1 MNRNMRPFPK
11 PIRDVIPALSWDK
24 NGDTMWLEWR
34 ADERA
39 SAKMA
44 LMLMTFNEP
53 KPKARRL
60 WGTWER
66 SSAAGMEWALKQC
79 GVLVYGGRD
88 WDLDWYDGEQFALW
102 YLPLDGKS
110 SD

>member
-1 MNRNMRPFPK
+1 
-11 PIRDVIPALSWDK
+11 
-24 NGDTMWLEWR
+24 
-34 ADERA
+34 
-39 SAKMA
+39 
-44 LMLMTFNEP
+44 
-53 KPKARRL
+53 
-60 WGTWER
+60 
-66 SSAAGMEWALKQC
+66 MEWALKQC